1 MATNNTVNY
10 TINLNGNAY
19 NGVVQLSNAVNQ
31 TLNPAMRESESL
43 FKKVGNACF
52 WLNSIFDMVG
62 RTVGRVVGKLS
73 EFEQAGRAQAE
84 AETKLAQVMR
94 NTMGDDIVR
103 RYGNVEAALN
113 RQRKA
118 VENLSLSFKE
128 LPGKVEIPVGLKPE
142 VTDTESLSKA
152 FETAMERIRKL
163 TADQQRKGVIGDEIQ
178 IAGAQELARN
188 VTQFSTLEKL
198 IPVMNDLT
206 AQQQGYNATQEG
218 AVGNA
223 RMLGRAL
230 QGNIMLLERSGYQFT
245 EAQKRVMK
253 TGDEAQKAAVL
264 AEVLS
269 QKVGGVN
276 EALANTPEGRVVQLN
291 NAYGDLQER
300 LGGLWANLKDSL
312 FPVFDGLIQRADG
325 LIDVIEEKIGAAK
338 EWIAGAVAWLSDV
351 WNGIKE
357 PVMNTVS
364 SLWTSL
370 RTIVGNIVN
379 SIAGIVRNN
388 ITLIR
393 GIVGAIG
400 WTIRTVVN
408 VLAWVSG
415 LVTGFVNFLS
425 GAAPIVLG
433 FAGAYGILTLATK
446 AQAIEQSILNGATL
460 LGVGIGKLLA
470 GIISFV
476 NVLMA
481 ATPVYWVIAGIVAL
495 AGVIT
500 FLAIKVKGWGTL
512 WEAVVN
518 FAKHTFTA
526 FTYLVQQKWNVMTNG
541 LMIGLDKIK
550 EAWYKFRKA
559 VGIGDESE
567 NDTALAKIAQDVKA
581 RQQKI
586 ADGSK
591 QIREE
596 LKAARDSWKGVDLK
610 WDKKVTAKDAVAK
623 IKADLGITDQ
633 SAVTNIV
640 NDQSSGDTEL
650 NNELSDAST
659 RISSGGKNI
668 KNINITINDG
678 LVHGVQNY
686 FNGSDDNPESA
697 SDFMW
702 RLANAL
708 QLVVNDVNYD

>member
-1 MATNNTVNY
+1 MATNNTVNF

-31 TLNPAMRESESL
+31 TLNPAILESESL
-43 FKKVGNACF
+43 LKKVGNACF

-94 NTMGDDIVR
+94 NTMG
-103 RYGNVEAALN
+103 AA
-113 RQRKA
+113 
-118 VENLSLSFKE
+118 SDE
-128 LPGKVEIPVGLKPE
+128 L
-142 VTDTESLSKA
+142 DT
-152 FETAMERIRKL
+152 IREL
-163 TADQQRKGVIGDEIQ
+163 AAAQQKIGVIGDEIQ

-276 EALANTPEGRVVQLN
+276 EALANTPEGRVVQLG

-325 LIDVIEEKIGAAK
+325 LIDVIEEKMGAVK
-338 EWIAGAVAWLSDV
+338 EWILGAVEWLSGV
-351 WNGIKE
+351 WDSVKE
-357 PVMNTVS
+357 PVMNTVT
-364 SLWTSL
+364 SLWGSL
-370 RTIVGNIVN
+370 RSIVGNIVN
-379 SIAGIVRNN
+379 TITGIVRNHS
-388 ITLIR
+388 TVIR
-393 GIVGAIG
+393 GIVGVIG
-400 WTIRTVVN
+400 WSVRALGN
-408 VLAWVSG
+408 MLAWLSG
-415 LVTGFVNFLS
+415 LVTGFVNFVS
-425 GAAPIVLG
+425 NNAPLVLG
-433 FAGAYGILTLATK
+433 FAGALGILTLATK
-446 AQAIEQSILNGATL
+446 AQAIEQSILNGATM
-460 LGVGIGKLLA
+460 LGVGIGKLLGGTIA
-470 GIISFV
+470 FV
-476 NVLMA
+476 NAVMA
-481 ATPVYWVIAGIVAL
+481 ANPVYWIIAGIVAL

-567 NDTALAKIAQDVKA
+567 NDAALAKIAQDVKA
-581 RQQKI
+581 RQEKI
-586 ADGSK
+586 AAGSK
-591 QIREE
+591 LIRDE

>member
-1 MATNNTVNY
+1 MATNNTVNF

-31 TLNPAMRESESL
+31 VLNPAVKETTSL
-43 FKKVGNACF
+43 FEKVGNACF
-52 WLNSIFDMVG
+52 LLNSIFDMVG

-94 NTMGDDIVR
+94 NTMG
-103 RYGNVEAALN
+103 AA
-113 RQRKA
+113 
-118 VENLSLSFKE
+118 SDE
-128 LPGKVEIPVGLKPE
+128 L
-142 VTDTESLSKA
+142 DT
-152 FETAMERIRKL
+152 IREL
-163 TADQQRKGVIGDEIQ
+163 AAAQQKIGVIGDEIQ

-198 IPVMNDLT
+198 IPMMNDLT

-276 EALANTPEGRVVQLN
+276 EALANTSEGRVVQLN

-325 LIDVIEEKIGAAK
+325 LIDVIEEKMGAVK
-338 EWIAGAVAWLSDV
+338 EWILGAVEWLSGV
-351 WNGIKE
+351 WDSVKE
-357 PVMNTVS
+357 PVMNTVT
-364 SLWTSL
+364 SLWGSL
-370 RTIVGNIVN
+370 RSIVGNIVN
-379 SIAGIVRNN
+379 TITGIVRNHS
-388 ITLIR
+388 TVIR
-393 GIVGAIG
+393 GILGVIG
-400 WTIRTVVN
+400 WSVRALGN
-408 VLAWVSG
+408 MLAWLSG
-415 LVTGFVNFLS
+415 LVTGFVNFVS
-425 GAAPIVLG
+425 NNAPLVLG
-433 FAGAYGILTLATK
+433 FAGALGILTLATK
-446 AQAIEQSILNGATL
+446 AQAIEQSILNGATM
-460 LGVGIGKLLA
+460 LGVGIGKLLGGTIA
-470 GIISFV
+470 FV
-476 NVLMA
+476 NAVMA
-481 ATPVYWVIAGIVAL
+481 ANPVYWIIAGIVAL
-495 AGVIT
+495 AGMIT

-567 NDTALAKIAQDVKA
+567 NDAALAKIAQDVKA
-581 RQQKI
+581 RQEKI
-586 ADGSK
+586 AAGSK
-591 QIREE
+591 LIRDE

-623 IKADLGITDQ
+623 INADLGITDQ